1 MIYVIVIHVY
11 FVPLSISCLNVRCG
25 FWNIFEFG
33 LTQIYR
39 FLSDLVQSHSEDCT
53 VDHNILLV

>member
-11 FVPLSISCLNVRCG
+11 FVPLGISSLNVRSG
-25 FWNIFEFG
+25 LWDIFEFG

-39 FLSDLVQSHSEDCT
+39 LFSYLIQSHGKNST
-53 VDHNILLV
+53 VDHNTLLM